1 MGWFFNR
8 SETTTPAQTFGSSNN
23 SMGGYGAMGMGGYG
37 MNGMN
42 NGMMGGGMDPMQM
55 QMMQQNPMMQQMAN
69 DPVMATSMLLQ
80 YYDPVSAFIVSAN
93 FAGSMNL
100 IGEVMTMALKDFF
113 ANVKL
118 TTDEDGKISLDMA
131 TLPTNISTMSA
142 ENLAL
147 SLQGL
152 QSSAQQQLQMNQ
164 QQTQMLLQ
172 AHNPLAQN
180 QPGFFGSMIGTLL
193 GNQIQNQGGMGGMGA
208 MGAAALV

>member
-1 MGWFFNR
+1 MKMGWFINR
-8 SETTTPAQTFGSSNN
+8 SETTAPAQTFGSSNN
-23 SMGGYGAMGMGGYG
+23 SMGGYGAMGGYG
-37 MNGMN
+37 M

-69 DPVMATSMLLQ
+69 DPVMATSRLLQ

-118 TTDEDGKISLDMA
+118 TTDEEGKISLDLA
-131 TLPTNISTMSA
+131 TLPTNIATMSA

-152 QSSAQQQLQMNQ
+152 QSSAQQQLQMNN

-193 GNQIQNQGGMGGMGA
+193 GNQIQQQGGMGSMGA